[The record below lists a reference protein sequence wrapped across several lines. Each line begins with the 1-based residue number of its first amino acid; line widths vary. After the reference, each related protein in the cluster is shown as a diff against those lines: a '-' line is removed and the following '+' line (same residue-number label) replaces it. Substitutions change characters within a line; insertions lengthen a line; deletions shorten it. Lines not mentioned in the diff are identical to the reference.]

1 MSKSIEELQEEID
14 ELTQI
19 IDDHNNELSN
29 HEECGYD
36 RAMLEME
43 GKIEHAFKAGYNDKY
58 TAGHLPSNDLE
69 LIKSLLNY
77 QMEQRL

>member
-43 GKIEHAFKAGYNDKY
+43 GNIESAFY
-58 TAGHLPSNDLE
+58 AGH
-69 LIKSLLNY
+69 KSGRYGEPKLKALLNY
-77 QMEQRL
+77 NMEQRL